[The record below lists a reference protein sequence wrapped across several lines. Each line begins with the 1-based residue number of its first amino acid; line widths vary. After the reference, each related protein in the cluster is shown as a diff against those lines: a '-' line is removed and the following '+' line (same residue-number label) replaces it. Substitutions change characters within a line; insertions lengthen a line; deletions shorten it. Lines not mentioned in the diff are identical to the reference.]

1 MFCFQIHALAYC
13 TMNEKFSILHEAK
26 CSIKVSA
33 NPKLTVLHNFGF
45 LYHSIDLRNSF
56 RLKKTNTKKC
66 YSYAKLSRENNF
78 AILIALISRRQL
90 LSSRCQIRRD
100 YVTAKHMM
108 RVCVSQNT
116 RDVLKVSS
124 CMNVFEKEKK
134 IVSLFFVEAKS
145 KEKEESF

>member
-1 MFCFQIHALAYC
+1 M
-13 TMNEKFSILHEAK
+13 
-26 CSIKVSA
+26 
-33 NPKLTVLHNFGF
+33 
-45 LYHSIDLRNSF
+45 
-56 RLKKTNTKKC
+56 
-66 YSYAKLSRENNF
+66 
-78 AILIALISRRQL
+78 
-90 LSSRCQIRRD
+90 
-100 YVTAKHMM
+100 TAKHMM